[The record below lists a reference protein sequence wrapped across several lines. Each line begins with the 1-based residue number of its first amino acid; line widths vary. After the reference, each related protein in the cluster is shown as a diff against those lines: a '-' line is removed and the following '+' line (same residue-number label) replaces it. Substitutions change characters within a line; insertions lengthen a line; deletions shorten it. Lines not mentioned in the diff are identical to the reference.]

1 MAIQV
6 KQIRTLTRREVRG
19 MLNLLPTNDTE
30 LLEIMLGI
38 LTDIATSY
46 FEVNLQ
52 KATDYLLDIA
62 DGYETQDKDTDKYIR
77 AKRYFVKHN
86 LWVRIEE
93 DMDNLYN

>member
-30 LLEIMLGI
+30 LLELMLGI

-46 FEVNLQ
+46 PEVNLQ
-52 KATDYLLDIA
+52 KATEYLLDIA
-62 DGYETQDKDTDKYIR
+62 EGYDTQDKGTAKYLR

-86 LWVRIEE
+86 LWVRISE
-93 DMDNLYN
+93 DMDNL